1 MYKSTR
7 NEPRQISFFDFN
19 QSCGMQLDQN
29 NEWIQLSKRIPW
41 DEAEII
47 YAANF
52 PSRTGHPAIPLR
64 VALGAYIIQKRK
76 GLSDRKLVKE
86 ISENPYLQYFI
97 GMEGFVKECPFKP
110 TVLVNI
116 RKRLDVDFIS
126 KINDLYLEKAEPT
139 KSHIEASSRESN
151 TENKNEVESN
161 ETIEGS
167 TEGSAVQAMG
177 TAILDATCSPSKIR
191 YPQDYF
197 LLNEAREKLE
207 EIIDFF
213 HTKYSPWKK
222 PRTYR
227 KIARKEYLEFAK
239 SKKRTS
245 KKIRRMIRK
254 QLGYV
259 KRDLGYLKA
268 YIDAGYSLNN
278 KYNNNYL
285 VIQQLYEQQKY
296 MFDNR
301 THRVENRIVSIHQP
315 YIRPIVRGKVKS
327 PVEFGAKY
335 DVSIDEKGHARLE
348 KVSFDPYNESTI
360 LIDVLERYK
369 ARTGHYPER
378 ILADQIYR
386 TRKNLDFCKDN
397 GIRMSGPKLGRPSS
411 DSKKNKE
418 ITKTEYQD
426 NRDRIEIERFF
437 SLEKGSN
444 GAGIIMTKLAET
456 TLSSIAMSILVTNLF
471 STANATTVPF
481 FILYF
486 ADGAFGNKNNQFI
499 IFEDVI

>member
-1 MYKSTR
+1 
-7 NEPRQISFFDFN
+7 
-19 QSCGMQLDQN
+19 
-29 NEWIQLSKRIPW
+29 
-41 DEAEII
+41 
-47 YAANF
+47 
-52 PSRTGHPAIPLR
+52 
-64 VALGAYIIQKRK
+64 
-76 GLSDRKLVKE
+76 
-86 ISENPYLQYFI
+86 
-97 GMEGFVKECPFKP
+97 
-110 TVLVNI
+110 
-116 RKRLDVDFIS
+116 
-126 KINDLYLEKAEPT
+126 
-139 KSHIEASSRESN
+139 
-151 TENKNEVESN
+151 
-161 ETIEGS
+161 
-167 TEGSAVQAMG
+167 
-177 TAILDATCSPSKIR
+177 
-191 YPQDYF
+191 
-197 LLNEAREKLE
+197 
-207 EIIDFF
+207 
-213 HTKYSPWKK
+213 
-222 PRTYR
+222 
-227 KIARKEYLEFAK
+227 
-239 SKKRTS
+239 
-245 KKIRRMIRK
+245 MIRK

-369 ARTGHYPER
+369 SRTGHYPGR